1 MNCKLIIQHSLKS
14 PISCRFEIKIF
25 VVKELLQQYSA
36 YNAWANQRLVECIQS
51 HPEDIINRAVPS
63 SFPTIYA
70 TLLHMWD
77 AESIWWQRLKL
88 QEVVI
93 PPSAKF
99 EGSVRDVAA
108 ALLHQ
113 NNLWKNWIDQA
124 SAAAIDH
131 VFHYQNTKREQFRQP
146 VYQVL
151 LHMFNHGTYHRGQLV
166 TMLRQLGIDRIP
178 GTDFIIWSRTR
189 K

>member
-1 MNCKLIIQHSLKS
+1 MTCKLIIQHSLKS

-25 VVKELLQQYSA
+25 PVKELLQQYST
-36 YNAWANQRLVECIQS
+36 YNVWANQRLVECIQS
-51 HPEDIINRAVPS
+51 HPEDIINREVPS

-99 EGSVRDVAA
+99 
-108 ALLHQ
+108 
-113 NNLWKNWIDQA
+113 
-124 SAAAIDH
+124 
-131 VFHYQNTKREQFRQP
+131 
-146 VYQVL
+146 
-151 LHMFNHGTYHRGQLV
+151 
-166 TMLRQLGIDRIP
+166 
-178 GTDFIIWSRTR
+178 
-189 K
+189 